1 LLKKLLG
8 IAFLGSLALA
18 QNLVQNPGFET
29 SSFAPWVASGEWSV
43 NTGTPHTGTYYAETG
58 CVGAPCISPD
68 SNINGAWF
76 YQDFTTAPGATY
88 ALTFFYTPDP
98 GGGAGIRKPPPA
110 PLAPASTPAI
120 ELQVLWGP
128 SGTPLT
134 TGGAG
139 ICSGNCVFENASGA
153 VGPYAQFTVTNLMA
167 TSSSTRLE
175 FLGRQDP
182 SSNGVDDVVVTLVSL
197 GGVPVPPSIWLTLV
211 GLACVGFYL
220 GFRRAC
226 PPRRQLT

>member
-1 LLKKLLG
+1 LLQKLLG

-29 SSFAPWVASGEWSV
+29 SSFAPWVASSEWDVDS
-43 NTGTPHTGTYYAETG
+43 GAPHTGTYYADTG

-76 YQDFTTAPGATY
+76 YQDLTTAPGATY
-88 ALTFFYTPDP
+88 ALTFFYTPEP
-98 GGGAGIRKPPPA
+98 VGGGARARKPLLAPPA
-110 PLAPASTPAI
+110 PAPAPAI

-128 SGTPLT
+128 SGSPLT

-139 ICSGNCVFENASGA
+139 ACSGNCVFDNTSSGTLA
-153 VGPYAQFTVTNLMA
+153 YSQFTVTGLTA
-167 TSSSTRLE
+167 SSSSTRLE
-175 FLGRQDP
+175 FVARQDP
-182 SSNGVDDVVVTLVSL
+182 SFNGVDDVVVTLTSL

-211 GLACVGFYL
+211 GLACVGFYF
-220 GFRRAC
+220 GFRGRA
-226 PPRRQLT
+226 RHATD